1 MPLVQRRRSSAQLEK
16 EWVDFDALDT
26 SLYKEEAPLS
36 ETVKSLKI
44 KAVEEAL
51 NAGRTGLVTEY
62 SRATEGLISTH
73 LRAKVWPLL
82 LDVDLSGKRETQS
95 DGLFSTSDIYHFG
108 TNDLPP
114 HKDENQVM
122 LDVKRLFTVL
132 SHFNGL
138 HTSLNSSFTTILSQ
152 DEIECLRKRLF
163 CLVVRVLRKY
173 PFLNYY
179 QGYHDVAS
187 VVLLV
192 FNDLGLGDDE
202 QAFLVLEKI
211 TVNHLRDFMISDIA
225 LSINHLKLIP
235 CIVEDVDPALF
246 QVIRQSSNSYLA
258 SNGMY
263 FDYKFLQA
271 LLSVLTL
278 FSHDIS
284 NTSHL
289 LVMWD
294 FIFSYNSVAVSLYIY
309 VAAMLHF
316 KEPILKKLNISDS
329 PSFFN
334 VDPDLA
340 HTLLSP
346 SNLFDGLTDH
356 DVVKILTSTKQL
368 IESYPITESAHCDET
383 FDVWFGEFNQHSV
396 LCTTSRLEMYD
407 AEINKAALKT
417 HIFSEAQEDLSS
429 SSETATATSPEI
441 PPIEVSPVVT
451 CISDSKELE
460 SIFVLQVEEQRN
472 ETIHETKLFQH
483 ALEQDSL
490 ATSISSLDGGDG
502 SSRVGLLSSSI
513 SNITAASSAIN
524 HKLMRSSSVFF
535 KNLFSRGDSE
545 EPEGSVSK
553 KNGQSILQ
561 SRVYKVS
568 VTVGFVG
575 FMIHFLL
582 KNSDGHH
589 SGIYRMV
596 HGDFSSLKHLL
607 SVFDIGLL
615 KREMFNFGSE
625 LVSGASHIA
634 GDMVTYVRDSEVMS
648 AGVDFTQV
656 GLGSLRNSVYA
667 FGN

>member
-1 MPLVQRRRSSAQLEK
+1 MPTRRSSAQLEK

-26 SLYKEEAPLS
+26 SLYKDEAPLT
-36 ETVKSLKI
+36 ETVRSLKI

-51 NAGRTGLVTEY
+51 GAGKHDLVAEY
-62 SRATEGLISTH
+62 SRATEGLVSTH

-82 LDVDLSGKRETQS
+82 LEVDLSAKPVAPS
-95 DGLFSTSDIYHFG
+95 AGLFATSDIDHFG
-108 TNDLPP
+108 TNDLAP
-114 HKDENQVM
+114 HKDEGQVM

-138 HTSLNSSFTTILSQ
+138 HSPMNSSFTTILSP
-152 DEIECLRKRLF
+152 DEIEDLRKRLF

-192 FNDLGLGDDE
+192 FNDFGVSDDE
-202 QAFLVLEKI
+202 HAFLVLEKI
-211 TVNHLRDFMISDIA
+211 TLNHLRDFMISEIA

-235 CIVEDVDPALF
+235 CIVEEVDPDLF

-258 SNGMY
+258 SNGVY

-284 NTSHL
+284 NASHL
-289 LVMWD
+289 LVIWD

-316 KEPILKKLNISDS
+316 KEPVLKKLNVSGSDS
-329 PSFFN
+329 FLDIDS
-334 VDPDLA
+334 DLV

-346 SNLFDGLTDH
+346 QNLFSGLTDH
-356 DVVKILTSTKQL
+356 DVVKILTSAKQL
-368 IESYPITESAHCDET
+368 IEHYPFTEFAHFSET
-383 FDVWFGEFNQHSV
+383 YDVWFGEYNQHSV
-396 LCTTSRLEMYD
+396 LCTTSRLECVESD
-407 AEINKAALKT
+407 LRATTLQEAEEDFPSSPSSAVSSKMSQTGSSTLAA
-417 HIFSEAQEDLSS
+417 SS
-429 SSETATATSPEI
+429 LTEFR
-441 PPIEVSPVVT
+441 V
-451 CISDSKELE
+451 LE
-460 SIFVLQVEEQRN
+460 SIYNLQVEEQRN
-472 ETIHETKLFQH
+472 ETIHESQLFQR

-490 ATSISSLDGGDG
+490 ATSISSLDGDD
-502 SSRVGLLSSSI
+502 SRNGLLSSSL
-513 SNITAASSAIN
+513 SNLTAASSAIN
-524 HKLMRSSSVFF
+524 YKLMHSSSVFF
-535 KNLFSRGDSE
+535 RHLFSRSESE
-545 EPEGSVSK
+545 EPEGRVSK
-553 KNGQSILQ
+553 RNSQSILQ
-561 SRVYKVS
+561 SRLYKVS

-575 FMIHFLL
+575 FMLHFLL
-582 KNSDGHH
+582 KNSDGQH
-589 SGIYRMV
+589 SGIYRV
-596 HGDFSSLKHLL
+596 LQGDFSPFKHLL
-607 SVFDIGLL
+607 SLL
-615 KREMFNFGSE
+615 DLGILRREMSQLGNE

-634 GDMVTYVRDSEVMS
+634 GDVVTYVKDSEVMN

>member
-1 MPLVQRRRSSAQLEK
+1 MPQAQSRRSSAQLEK

-26 SLYKEEAPLS
+26 SFYKDEAPLT
-36 ETVKSLKI
+36 EPVRSLKI

-51 NAGRTGLVTEY
+51 NAGQPGLVAEY
-62 SRATEGLISTH
+62 SRATEGLVSTH
-73 LRAKVWPLL
+73 LRARVWPIL
-82 LDVDLSGKRETQS
+82 LDVDLSDRPVAS
-95 DGLFSTSDIYHFG
+95 AGLFAGSDINHFD
-108 TNDLPP
+108 THELPP
-114 HKDENQVM
+114 HRDEAQVM

-138 HTSLNSSFTTILSQ
+138 HSSMNWSFTTILTH
-152 DEIECLRKRLF
+152 DEIEELRKRLF

-192 FNDLGLGDDE
+192 FNEFGVSDDE
-202 QAFLVLEKI
+202 HAFLVLEKLTI
-211 TVNHLRDFMISDIA
+211 NHLRDFMISEIA

-235 CIVEDVDPALF
+235 CIMEEVDPALF

-258 SNGMY
+258 SNGVY

-278 FSHDIS
+278 FSHDVT

-289 LVMWD
+289 LMIWD

-309 VAAMLHF
+309 AAAILHF
-316 KEPILKKLNISDS
+316 KEPILKKLNVSGSDS
-329 PSFFN
+329 FLD
-334 VDPDLA
+334 VDSDIV

-346 SNLFDGLTDH
+346 NNLFSGLTDH
-356 DVVKILTSTKQL
+356 DVVKILTSTKLL
-368 IESYPITESAHCDET
+368 IEKYPFTEFAHCSET
-383 FDVWFGEFNQHSV
+383 YDVWFGEFNQHSV
-396 LCTTSRLEMYD
+396 LCTTSRLDIYKCH
-407 AEINKAALKT
+407 AGTNG
-417 HIFSEAQEDLSS
+417 
-429 SSETATATSPEI
+429 SSEIEEEFPSSPTSASSDKVSLTGSSILAATSLTDFN
-441 PPIEVSPVVT
+441 V
-451 CISDSKELE
+451 LE
-460 SIFVLQVEEQRN
+460 SLFTLQVDEQRN
-472 ETIHETKLFQH
+472 ETIHETKLFQR

-490 ATSISSLDGGDG
+490 ATSISSLDGDE
-502 SSRVGLLSSSI
+502 SSRIGLLSSSL
-513 SNITAASSAIN
+513 SNMTAVSSAIN
-524 HKLMRSSSVFF
+524 HKLVHSSSIFF
-535 KNLFSRGDSE
+535 KKLFSGSESE
-545 EPEGSVSK
+545 EPEGNISK
-553 KNGQSILQ
+553 KSNQSLLQ
-561 SRVYKVS
+561 SRLYKVS

-589 SGIYRMV
+589 SGIYRMIQ
-596 HGDFSSLKHLL
+596 GDFSPFKHLL
-607 SVFDIGLL
+607 SIFDLGLL
-615 KREMFNFGSE
+615 RREMSNLGSE
-625 LVSGASHIA
+625 LFSGASHIA
-634 GDMVTYVRDSEVMS
+634 GDMVTYVKDSEVMN